1 MSIIF
6 KTSFFVLLVL
16 AVIIYNTDNDT
27 TKEQKYVPPGVITVE
42 ELPPIEEMND
52 N

>member
-1 MSIIF
+1 MVRLIIALLI
-6 KTSFFVLLVL
+6 VLLVL
-16 AVIIYNTDNDT
+16 YYALRHSEPEPEFTYT
-27 TKEQKYVPPGVITVE
+27 PPSIITVE